1 MQSWVFHPAQASSC
15 VPAWGSLAETLA
27 LLTSLCVHVCGRA
40 QPLGRVLLSETP
52 WTVDRQ
58 APLWDF
64 PGKTDG
70 GGCHFS
76 PPGDL
81 PEPGIEPES
90 PVLPALAGGFFTTE
104 LPGKPSFPS
113 RGGLR

>member
-1 MQSWVFHPAQASSC
+1 MGQALDQFLQSWVFDPVQASPC

-58 APLWDF
+58 APLSVGF
-64 PGKTDG
+64 PRQD
-70 GGCHFS
+70 
-76 PPGDL
+76 
-81 PEPGIEPES
+81 
-90 PVLPALAGGFFTTE
+90 
-104 LPGKPSFPS
+104 
-113 RGGLR
+113 